1 VIDEVVDEL
10 AAGLRLRAR
19 ERRRVL
25 DEVRDHFEDA
35 VADRER
41 RGCSP
46 GEAEIEAVR
55 AFGSPRDIAR
65 KLNGHAAAHA
75 IRRSPGVLAV
85 CGLGVVVGFL
95 IAASGDVPGLPT
107 KAAPATRI
115 SFFVAAVGLQVS
127 LAAGIRTASLAIA
140 RWEATAASAN
150 DAAITRRAAT
160 IGFGGLLTATAG
172 WTIALV
178 SVGDRSAAAG
188 LVGVLVMGAAV
199 IGAGFGLRY
208 RPSQLDDVDL
218 AGEPPAPPFLLGLG
232 ERVIDV
238 INAKPA
244 IAAAIVASAAAL
256 AAMTHAETS
265 PMAATPWG
273 LLEAGAVVVG
283 LLVLGPPLGLRG
295 RPRH

>member
-1 VIDEVVDEL
+1 M
-10 AAGLRLRAR
+10 
-19 ERRRVL
+19 
-25 DEVRDHFEDA
+25 
-35 VADRER
+35 
-41 RGCSP
+41 
-46 GEAEIEAVR
+46 
-55 AFGSPRDIAR
+55 
-65 KLNGHAAAHA
+65 
-75 IRRSPGVLAV
+75 
-85 CGLGVVVGFL
+85 VGFL